1 MVGILEST
9 MGLWSD
15 CSDASFGYPGCLS
28 LSRTLSIGLDL
39 DNHVAR
45 CGFVKYSNRDVA
57 MAAINAFNGI
67 YTMRGCE
74 QPLIVQFDDPKR
86 PRPRPGEPRGSPA
99 LGGPGFGPRIPS
111 PGISFMPYLI
121 KPSMSSS
128 NKRDFIRS
136 LHVNK
141 QPWGHNQRVSWCG
154 FGFSFE
160 HLFGF
165 F

>member
-1 MVGILEST
+1 MVGILECT

-111 PGISFMPYLI
+111 PGIRPPNHGEAMQAP
-121 KPSMSSS
+121 
-128 NKRDFIRS
+128 
-136 LHVNK
+136 VN
-141 QPWGHNQRVSWCG
+141 QNAWHPMNQ
-154 FGFSFE
+154 
-160 HLFGF
+160 
-165 F
+165 